1 MLVRVHETTHNT
13 NKVINLIHSYCL
25 SFCINRLR
33 TKLIMEKPA
42 NARNNTYTNYIAPN
56 IGSRP
61 AKQKVC
67 NNIDIICFKSQNPIY
82 FPP

>member
-42 NARNNTYTNYIAPN
+42 NARNNTIQTTLH
-56 IGSRP
+56 
-61 AKQKVC
+61 
-67 NNIDIICFKSQNPIY
+67 PI
-82 FPP
+82 